1 MLIYYFNDFDAVQE
15 DIVESLIQK
24 LPAQQTELVR
34 SIKSPAHRCEQ
45 VVGYLMLILALQRQ
59 MSAIRRRTIT
69 IKQVPHSSFFLS
81 HTAVPHWGFGE
92 HGKPYLTNYPD
103 IHFNISH
110 CDKAI
115 AVAVSNHEV
124 GIDVE
129 GRRRFNES
137 LLQRA
142 MNDEEQ
148 AAIHKSSDPE
158 MEFAKLWTRK
168 EAYFKWTGT
177 GILLDHLKSAEAD
190 AKEAG
195 CIVKSRLITPEFGN
209 DSFYLSVAEKEDE

>member
-1 MLIYYFNDFDAVQE
+1 MAQITEEEILRLLPLVSDERREEALRYKHLFGQFACLKSYVMLRE
-15 DIVESLIQK
+15 MLEQK
-24 LPAQQTELVR
+24 GLTHPFR
-34 SIKSPAHRCEQ
+34 
-45 VVGYLMLILALQRQ
+45 
-59 MSAIRRRTIT
+59 
-69 IKQVPHSSFFLS
+69 
-81 HTAVPHWGFGE
+81 FGHNE

>member
-1 MLIYYFNDFDAVQE
+1 MLIYYFNDFDSVSE
-15 DIVESLIQK
+15 ETVEQLINMM
-24 LPAQQTELVR
+24 PAQQTELVR
-34 SIKSPAHRCEQ
+34 SIKSPAHRREQ
-45 VVGYLMLILALQRQ
+45 TLGYVMLILALQRQ
-59 MSAIRRRTIT
+59 MSAIRRRTII
-69 IKQVPHSSFFLS
+69 IKQVPNSSFFLS

-124 GIDVE
+124 GVDVE
-129 GRRRFNES
+129 GRRHFSES

-148 AAIHKSSDPE
+148 AAIHKSGDPE
-158 MEFAKLWTRK
+158 MEFAKIWTRK

-177 GILLDHLKSAEAD
+177 GILLDHLKSTEAD

-195 CIVKSRLITPEFGN
+195 CVIKSRLITPEFGN
-209 DSFYLSVAEKEDE
+209 GSFYLSVAEKLDE